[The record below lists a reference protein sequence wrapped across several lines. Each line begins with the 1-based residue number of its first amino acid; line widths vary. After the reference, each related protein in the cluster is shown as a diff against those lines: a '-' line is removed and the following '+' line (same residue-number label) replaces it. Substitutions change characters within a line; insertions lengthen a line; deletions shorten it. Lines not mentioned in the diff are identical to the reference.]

1 MDAAAL
7 IVVIYLSQK
16 NMNSILDD
24 GIKKVVG
31 LEVLIVHVV
40 RM

>member
-24 GIKKVVG
+24 GINKVVG